1 MYRMAFCRL
10 VMETMKKLIAVVD
23 DERDILD
30 LITHH
35 LEREGFVV
43 KPFQSGKDFLLYINS
58 VPPDLVLLDIMLPGM
73 DGLELCRI
81 LKGKPST
88 RDIPIMMI
96 TAKSTEADIV
106 VGLEL
111 GADDYIVKPFRMREL
126 VARVKSI
133 MRRYG
138 EKDSEDAA
146 LRVGPL
152 AVNPSSYEAK
162 LGSERLDLTT
172 TEFRILETLAER
184 KGKVFTRD
192 QLIKRKTLW
201 GDDRLVFDRTIDV
214 HIKNLREKLGA
225 AGAMIKTVRGI
236 GYKLEEI

>member
-1 MYRMAFCRL
+1 
-10 VMETMKKLIAVVD
+10 METMKKLIAVVD

-111 GADDYIVKPFRMREL
+111 GADDYMVKPFRMREL

>member
-1 MYRMAFCRL
+1 
-10 VMETMKKLIAVVD
+10 MKKLIAVVD
-23 DERDILD
+23 DEKDILN

-35 LEREGFVV
+35 LKREGYQV

-81 LKGKPST
+81 LKSKPSSES
-88 RDIPIMMI
+88 IPIIMI

-111 GADDYIVKPFRMREL
+111 GADDYIVKPFRTREL

-133 MRRYG
+133 LRRYAMKTHG
-138 EKDSEDAA
+138 DGT

-152 AVNPSSYEAK
+152 SINPASYEVSVDSQK
-162 LGSERLDLTT
+162 IDLTT
-172 TEFRILETLAER
+172 TEFRILETLGEVE
-184 KGKVFTRD
+184 GKVFTRD
-192 QLIKRKTLW
+192 QLLKRKTLW
-201 GDDRLVFDRTIDV
+201 GDERVVFDRTIDV
-214 HIKNLREKLGA
+214 HIKNLREKLGS
-225 AGAMIKTVRGI
+225 AGKMIKTVRGI
-236 GYKLEEI
+236 GYKLEEIQTV

>member
-1 MYRMAFCRL
+1 MR
-10 VMETMKKLIAVVD
+10 TMKKLIAVVD

-30 LITHH
+30 LIAHH

-43 KPFQSGKDFLLYINS
+43 KPFRSGKDFLLYMKS

-73 DGLELCRI
+73 DGLELCRT
-81 LKGKPST
+81 LKAKPAT

-96 TAKSTEADIV
+96 TAKSAEADIV

-133 MRRYG
+133 MRRYE
-138 EKDSEDAA
+138 EKSSEDGA

-152 AVNPSSYEAK
+152 SVNPSSYEAS

-184 KGKVFTRD
+184 KGMVFTRD
-192 QLIKRKTLW
+192 QLLKRKTLW

-214 HIKNLREKLGA
+214 HIKNLREKLGS